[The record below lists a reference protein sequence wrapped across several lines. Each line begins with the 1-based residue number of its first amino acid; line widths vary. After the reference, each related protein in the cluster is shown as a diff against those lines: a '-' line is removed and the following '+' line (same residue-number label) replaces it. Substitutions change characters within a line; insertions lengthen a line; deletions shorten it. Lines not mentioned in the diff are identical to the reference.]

1 MTTHNLLMFLL
12 FVADVDAQKHV
23 DDGLEEIWIL
33 KLGQDM
39 EAKFWSSFRY

>member
-33 KLGQDM
+33 KFGQDM
-39 EAKFWSSFRY
+39 EAKFLVMV